1 MARATARAEAHRR
14 MSGSEFRAFQAT
26 RPDHERWELIDG
38 APVMMTPPMID
49 HNRIASNLERLL
61 NDALER
67 RDRSREAVQR
77 PGIELGLSAET
88 LSRLGLDAVY
98 RPEPDVAVIDDDPR
112 PGRRFV
118 DRAYLLAEVA
128 SSTDD
133 GPLLATGEPWIEA
146 KTRLYRA
153 HASCEAVVVIEQQRV
168 EVRVP
173 RAPAKTG
180 MQPPWRASTTR
191 SSLPRSA
198 WSAVSPSSMPA
209 RTCIRADG
217 EALRR
222 GHVRVG

>member
-1 MARATARAEAHRR
+1 MAGAVARAEDARR
-14 MSGSEFRAFQAT
+14 MSGSDFRAFQEQ

-38 APVMMTPPMID
+38 APVMMTPPLID

-67 RDRSREAVQR
+67 HDRSREAVQR
-77 PGIELGLSAET
+77 PGIELGLSAEV
-88 LSRLGLDAVY
+88 LSRLGLDAEY
-98 RPEPDVAVIDDDPR
+98 KPEPDVAVIDHDPR

-153 HASCEAVVVIEQQRV
+153 HPSCEAVVVVEQQRV
-168 EVRVP
+168 VVRLAT
-173 RAPAKTG
+173 RTG
-180 MQPPWRASTTR
+180 EGWAFTR
-191 SSLPRSA
+191 SSRLDDPFVLAAFGLTCRVADLYAGTCLHPR
-198 WSAVSPSSMPA
+198 A
-209 RTCIRADG
+209 R
-217 EALRR
+217 
-222 GHVRVG
+222 